1 MSERLAA
8 KVALV
13 TGASS
18 GMGEATS
25 RLFVAE
31 GAQVL
36 LADVNTT
43 RGEKVAADLAP
54 HGRFHYLDVTSPESW
69 AAAAER
75 CNDAFGR
82 IDILVNS
89 AGIGRGGR
97 IEDETLEDHDLVL
110 RTNVT
115 GVWNGIRAVLP
126 TMSSQRS
133 GSIINI
139 SSIDGLVGVPGVA
152 SYVASKFAVTGLTK
166 SVALEVGHRNIRVNS
181 IHPGAI
187 ATPMMGGNEDMISES
202 MQIAQQAIPRLG
214 RADEVAQLALF
225 LASDDSS
232 YCTGTSFVIDGGHT
246 AGPYR
251 AHFPYDSD
259 PISSS

>member
-1 MSERLAA
+1 MPDRLTG

-13 TGASS
+13 TGAAS
-18 GMGEATS
+18 GMGEAIS

-31 GAQVL
+31 GSQVL
-36 LADVNTT
+36 LADVNTS
-43 RGEKVAADLAP
+43 RGKEVAEGLAA
-54 HGRFHYLDVTSPESW
+54 HSRFQHLDVTSPDAW
-69 AAAAER
+69 DVAVER
-75 CNDAFGR
+75 CNNKFGR

-97 IEDETLEDHDLVL
+97 IEDETVEDHDLIL

-126 TMSSQRS
+126 TMSRQLS

-139 SSIDGLVGVPGVA
+139 SSIDGLVGVPGLA

-166 SVALEVGHRNIRVNS
+166 SVALEVGHRGIRVNS

-187 ATPMMGGNEDMISES
+187 ATPMMHGNGDVIFES
-202 MQIAQQAIPRLG
+202 MQIAQQAIPRFG
-214 RADEVAQLALF
+214 RADEIAQLALF
-225 LASDDSS
+225 LATEDSS
-232 YCTGTSFVIDGGHT
+232 YCTGASFVIDGGHT

-251 AHFPYDSD
+251 AHFAYD
-259 PISSS
+259 